1 MRDVVVV
8 DSRHRRSFVE
18 SGHGRWDFIR
28 DDRECRDEIG
38 GSFACGFWVT
48 MKDTLSMVIYN
59 RDAEVEE
66 GKRRLVG
73 FEFFTFFWRESYF

>member
-1 MRDVVVV
+1 
-8 DSRHRRSFVE
+8 
-18 SGHGRWDFIR
+18 
-28 DDRECRDEIG
+28 
-38 GSFACGFWVT
+38 

-73 FEFFTFFWRESYF
+73 FEFFYIFLEGKLFLRGSFFIKWA